1 MNIPLGEQE
10 RPRPTIG
17 VLAGW
22 QFYRT
27 ATNLSYLAP
36 IYRGMLRAAQTL
48 GCNLLLGCGIG
59 PSASPSDPFRP
70 AWSVPVA

>member
-1 MNIPLGEQE
+1 VTTS
-10 RPRPTIG
+10 RPTSSPTLG

-36 IYRGMLRAAQTL
+36 IFRGMSRAAQTL
-48 GCNLLLGCGIG
+48 N
-59 PSASPSDPFRP
+59 
-70 AWSVPVA
+70 